1 MGEPLVTARL
11 ALAVRHGAP
20 ARLLLSAAIVSALLG
35 AALSHALS
43 THRAGPVA
51 SVPAGTAHGLSALSP
66 AGQASISAALGAD
79 DPAYHF
85 KALAGGLQ
93 AANAA
98 QQFVVTASRSG
109 VSVRER
115 HLQLSMRLQAV
126 GFGGSLQAVN
136 RPAPAGTSDRVGY
149 AHVGVEESY
158 TNGPLGLDQGFTI
171 TRAPHRDAPGPLTLA
186 IALSG
191 NARASLAP
199 GGQSIQFTAPGGG
212 SLRYAG
218 LSVTDARGRALHSSL
233 ALAHGMLLLRVDA
246 RNAKF
251 PLRVDPQLAGVPEV
265 PYRELRPEA
274 TSEVDLRQRAGISV
288 ALSADGSTAVIGG
301 PRGEKGG
308 AVWVFTQ
315 QPSSEYTQTQE
326 LTNTEGSSSTCDER
340 DGGEVVEGCSFGS
353 ALAISADG
361 DTVLV
366 GDPDASETAL
376 QGAEPVEHAG
386 AVYVFTNSGEGWTEA
401 AKLESPDPRTGGRFG
416 RSVALAADG
425 DSALIG
431 APGEGRGGLAW
442 VFSCAGATWTN
453 TEALEDPLEEHEAR
467 FGKSVALSGNGE
479 VAVVGA
485 PSEEAHKGS
494 AWVFE
499 SPAPGEPLEHGT
511 KLVGGEQ
518 QPGAQFGYSVA
529 VSSEGGTVLVGA
541 PGFEASGG
549 PESTGA
555 AWAFERSGAEWSE
568 PGSKLVGPGEK
579 IELFGTSVALSATGQ
594 TAVVGAP
601 HALASGG
608 EAWVYEHSAAGWG
621 VAARELVARAAES
634 RQADSEQG
642 RGNFGA
648 SVASSANA
656 EILLVGAP
664 ANADREGAAW
674 IMGRGPAVTNVTPS
688 SGSPNGG
695 TMVTI
700 VGQHFTGATNVEF
713 GSGKDSPNVKVESE
727 TEIVAESPPGV
738 GTVQIVVTTPHG
750 TSEEVAAD
758 EFTYGAPL
766 IAGVS
771 PESGP
776 RTGGTAVTIRGEYF
790 THVTAVQFG
799 GNEASSWKVES
810 EGVITAVSP
819 AGEVGTVE
827 VAVQA
832 AAGVSAHTR
841 TDRFTYEGS
850 ATVGGKHEH
859 KEEEPTTTTSSGN
872 PSNNSQSGTSSGSS
886 GGSSAGGVLAAGP
899 VAVDTCHAAL
909 LSGKVLV
916 QRSRL
921 ALFKLAGKGVGS
933 CHGKLTLRVRVK
945 TRGRRSVLKTI
956 GTAVFSIV
964 AGKRVTVKATLT
976 HAGRVLLA
984 ADHGRLKANLLITR
998 SSPLPVLAQTAT
1010 VHLAPQPAA
1019 RKRKT

>member
-1 MGEPLVTARL
+1 MTTRL
-11 ALAVRHGAP
+11 ALAARQAAP
-20 ARLLLSAAIVSALLG
+20 LRLLLLAAAALALLSAAP
-35 AALSHALS
+35 SHALS
-43 THRAGPVA
+43 TH
-51 SVPAGTAHGLSALSP
+51 T
-66 AGQASISAALGAD
+66 AD
-79 DPAYHF
+79 D
-85 KALAGGLQ
+85 
-93 AANAA
+93 
-98 QQFVVTASRSG
+98 
-109 VSVRER
+109 
-115 HLQLSMRLQAV
+115 
-126 GFGGSLQAVN
+126 GS
-136 RPAPAGTSDRVGY
+136 
-149 AHVGVEESY
+149 
-158 TNGPLGLDQGFTI
+158 
-171 TRAPHRDAPGPLTLA
+171 
-186 IALSG
+186 
-191 NARASLAP
+191 
-199 GGQSIQFTAPGGG
+199 
-212 SLRYAG
+212 
-218 LSVTDARGRALHSSL
+218 
-233 ALAHGMLLLRVDA
+233 
-246 RNAKF
+246 
-251 PLRVDPQLAGVPEV
+251 LRVDPQVAEGPEV
-265 PYRELRPEA
+265 PYRELKPEVGSKA
-274 TSEVDLRQRAGISV
+274 DLRQRSGISV

-315 QPSSEYTQTQE
+315 EPDSQYRQTQE
-326 LTNTEGSSSTCDER
+326 LAAPNSEGSSSTCDEHA
-340 DGGEVVEGCSFGS
+340 GGEMVEGCSFGS

-361 DTVLV
+361 NTVLV

-376 QGAEPVEHAG
+376 QGAEPLERAG
-386 AVYVFTNSGEGWTEA
+386 AVYVFTNPGDGWSEV

-425 DSALIG
+425 ETALIG
-431 APGEGRGGLAW
+431 ATGEGRSGLAW
-442 VFSCAGATWTN
+442 VFSGSEKTWTPSGAPL
-453 TEALEDPLEEHEAR
+453 TGLPEDPEAG
-467 FGKSVALSGNGE
+467 FGRSVALSGNGE
-479 VAVVGA
+479 LAVVGA
-485 PSEEAHKGS
+485 PNEEGHSGA

-499 SPAPGEPLEHGT
+499 GAAPGELPEHGT

-518 QPGAQFGYSVA
+518 QEGAQFGYSVA
-529 VSSEGGTVLVGA
+529 VSSEGGTLLVGA
-541 PGFEASGG
+541 PGFEANGG

-555 AWAFERSGAEWSE
+555 AWAFERSGSEWSE
-568 PGSKLVGPGEK
+568 QRPKLVGPGER
-579 IELFGTSVALSATGQ
+579 IEAFGASVALSASGQ

-601 HALASGG
+601 RGLEGG
-608 EAWVYEHSAAGWG
+608 GDAWVYEHSATGWG
-621 VAARELVARAAES
+621 SAARELVPRAEEPG
-634 RQADSEQG
+634 QADAEQG
-642 RGNFGA
+642 RGSFGA
-648 SVASSANA
+648 SIASSANA
-656 EILLVGAP
+656 ETLLVGAP
-664 ANADREGAAW
+664 ANAAHEGAAW
-674 IMGRGPAVTNVTPS
+674 IMGRGPAITGITPS
-688 SGSPNGG
+688 SGTPNGG

-700 VGQHFTGATNVEF
+700 VGQHFSGATSVEF
-713 GSGKDSPNVKVESE
+713 GEGTDAKSFKVESE
-727 TEIVAESPPGV
+727 SEIVAESPPGV

-750 TSEEVAAD
+750 TSEAVAAD

-766 IAGVS
+766 ITDVS

-819 AGEVGTVE
+819 AGEAGTVE

-841 TDRFTYEGS
+841 TDRFTYDGS

-859 KEEEPTTTTSSGN
+859 NEEEPTTTTSSGN

-945 TRGRRSVLKTI
+945 TRGRRSALKTI